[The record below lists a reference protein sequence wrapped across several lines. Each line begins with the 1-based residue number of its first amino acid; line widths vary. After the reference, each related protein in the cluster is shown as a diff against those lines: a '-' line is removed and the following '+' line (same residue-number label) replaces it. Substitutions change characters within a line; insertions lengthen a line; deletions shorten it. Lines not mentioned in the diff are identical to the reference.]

1 MDRVSLTRALEELRI
16 RNILSGNPW
25 LLVCDAPFHA
35 LFREWDI
42 PPERMVLADEM
53 EGAGD
58 KIAAHTYAV
67 VCTEKPEGA
76 TQHRLK
82 EFGIQTTGLFSQ
94 MVPKLAAGVAPRFN
108 AAAEVEIKHEFAIM
122 CLPRCGSTLVSK
134 ELKAIGAGDP
144 IEHFRGFIQELLKE
158 RQASKFNL
166 IKWWSIVR
174 AGRSVDG
181 VFGTKIIFDFWRMAD
196 RFMLEE
202 EREHMLAFLK
212 RVPVIYINRSDKY
225 GQAVS
230 DVIARK
236 TGVWHLWN
244 DGMKK
249 AYQDK
254 LATVGDEMSDAIASY
269 QKFRRSERDL
279 AAFLEAHAGSIIKVE
294 YEDLVSAPKDTI
306 AAVGRQLGLEVPADY
321 RDSELSLQPTT
332 SETHRLLKDQLRRE
346 LS

>member
-1 MDRVSLTRALEELRI
+1 MNRVSLTRQLEELRI
-16 RNILSGNPW
+16 RRTLTGSPW
-25 LLVCDAPFHA
+25 LLVCDASFQA
-35 LFREWDI
+35 LFSEWGIPADRILLTDDI
-42 PPERMVLADEM
+42 DRSGEQ
-53 EGAGD
+53 
-58 KIAAHTYAV
+58 IAAHTFAV

-82 EFGIQTTGLFSQ
+82 DFGIQNSGLYSQ
-94 MVPKLAAGVAPRFN
+94 MAPKLAAGVSPRFN
-108 AAAEVEIKHEFAIM
+108 AAAEVKIEREFAIM

-144 IEHFRGFIQELLKE
+144 VEHFRGFVQELHKE
-158 RQASKFNL
+158 REVSKFNL

-174 AGRSVDG
+174 AGRSIDG

-196 RFMLEE
+196 RFMLDE

-212 RVPVIYINRSDKY
+212 RVPVVYINRADKY

-244 DGMKK
+244 DGMKE

-254 LATVGDEMSDAIASY
+254 LANVGDDMSEAVTSY
-269 QKFRRSERDL
+269 QKFRRSEREL
-279 AAFLEAHAGSIIKVE
+279 ARF
-294 YEDLVSAPKDTI
+294 P
-306 AAVGRQLGLEVPADY
+306 GRK
-321 RDSELSLQPTT
+321 R
-332 SETHRLLKDQLRRE
+332 RLDHQGRV
-346 LS
+346 